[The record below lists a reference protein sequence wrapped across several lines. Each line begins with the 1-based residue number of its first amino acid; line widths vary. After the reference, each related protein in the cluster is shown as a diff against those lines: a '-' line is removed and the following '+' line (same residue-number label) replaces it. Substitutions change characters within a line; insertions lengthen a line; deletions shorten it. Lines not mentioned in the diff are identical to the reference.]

1 MSILVDKKEAKAT
14 DVWFNNDMLFVRLS
28 DGREVGAPIAWFPR
42 LKNASDTQ
50 RKNWRFVGNG
60 IGIHWQDIDEDISV
74 GGLL

>member
-1 MSILVDKKEAKAT
+1 MSILADKKEAKAT
-14 DVWFNNDMLFVRLS
+14 DVWFSNDMLFVRLS

-42 LKNASDTQ
+42 LKNASEKE